1 MLDNIQERHLTQTG
15 LGQREH
21 PEGTDA
27 QAEAEKKVHFSP
39 RYGNLSINEIPP
51 CMNNLFKSK
60 NILFFKVTIRK

>member
-1 MLDNIQERHLTQTG
+1 MLDNIQERHLTQTR

-39 RYGNLSINEIPP
+39 RYGNLSINEIP
-51 CMNNLFKSK
+51 LS
-60 NILFFKVTIRK
+60 